1 MKNLERASI
10 LIEALPYIRAFY
22 GKIFVI
28 KYGGHA
34 MIDEELKTS
43 FTQDLILMKY
53 VGINPVVVHG
63 GGPQIEKVLQRMGI
77 ESHFFHGMRIT
88 DNETM
93 DVVEMV
99 LVGKLNKEI
108 VNLINQHG
116 GKAVGICGKD
126 GMLIRAKKMDSQ
138 SLGTSEHIDLGNV
151 GNVET
156 INPAVIQSLDRDNFI
171 PVIAP
176 IGVGTEGETYNI
188 NADLVA
194 GKLASALG
202 AEKLILLT
210 DVEGVLSQA
219 GSLIS
224 DLEIEEAK
232 KLLGEGKI
240 GGGMVPKVKCC
251 IQAME
256 EGIKKAHI
264 IDGRKKHAL
273 LLEVF
278 TDEGIGTQ
286 IYRSQ
291 K

>member
-1 MKNLERASI
+1 MKNPERASI

-34 MIDEELKTS
+34 MVEEELKAS

-63 GGPQIEKVLQRMGI
+63 GGPQIEKVLERMGI
-77 ESHFFHGMRIT
+77 KSHFFHGMRIT
-88 DNETM
+88 NDEIM

-99 LVGKLNKEI
+99 LMGKLNKEI
-108 VNLINQHG
+108 VTLINQQG
-116 GKAVGICGKD
+116 GRAVGICGKD

-138 SLGTSEHIDLGNV
+138 SLGISENIDLGKV
-151 GNVET
+151 GIVEAVDPT
-156 INPAVIQSLDRDNFI
+156 VIQSLDRDNFI

-176 IGVGTEGETYNI
+176 IGVGAEGETYNI

-194 GKLASALG
+194 GKLASALK

-210 DVEGVLSQA
+210 DVEGILSEK
-219 GSLIS
+219 GDLIP
-224 DLEIEEAK
+224 DLELGEVK
-232 KLLGEGKI
+232 KLLEQGKI
-240 GGGMVPKVKCC
+240 WGGMVPKVKCC
-251 IQAME
+251 IQALE

-278 TDEGIGTQ
+278 TDRGIGTQ
-286 IYRSQ
+286 IFR
-291 K
+291 KE